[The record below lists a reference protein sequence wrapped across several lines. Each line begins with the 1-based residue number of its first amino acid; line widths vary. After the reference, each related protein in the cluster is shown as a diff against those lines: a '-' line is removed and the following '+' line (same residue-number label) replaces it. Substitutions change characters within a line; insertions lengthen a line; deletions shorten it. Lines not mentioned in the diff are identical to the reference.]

1 MLDAR
6 RDRLAA
12 SNGHNLP
19 TLIGALVLVGA
30 LVILGY
36 ATLVAPRSA
45 VFHAIGGGAIGVV
58 VGFPLVV
65 LVALQV
71 PLSGRLAV
79 DPSPFKQGVLAQ
91 FFAESR

>member
-1 MLDAR
+1 MRTLVDVV
-6 RDRLAA
+6 
-12 SNGHNLP
+12 P
-19 TLIGALVLVGA
+19 TVA
-30 LVILGY
+30 LVIG
-36 ATLVAPRSA
+36 A
-45 VFHAIGGGAIGVV
+45 GAIGVV

-71 PLSGRLAV
+71 PFSGRLAV